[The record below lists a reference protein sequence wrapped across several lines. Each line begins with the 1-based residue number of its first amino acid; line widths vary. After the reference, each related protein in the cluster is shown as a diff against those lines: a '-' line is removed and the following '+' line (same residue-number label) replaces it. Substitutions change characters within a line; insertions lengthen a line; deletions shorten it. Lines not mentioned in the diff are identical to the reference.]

1 VNYSTFGDTQQRFPG
16 NCTYLVKVTGDQFVS
31 VTGTQPIKI
40 VAIPGTK
47 NS

>member
-1 VNYSTFGDTQQRFPG
+1 VNYSTYGDIRQQFPG
-16 NCTYLVKVTGDQFVS
+16 NFTYLVKVTGDQFVS